1 MKSASSE
8 LDALSGG
15 VAGNCLLPP
24 ENEYAVPNIV
34 ARVAMA
40 SCRRGNV
47 NRNVPMGG
55 SAGTIGAGHHGD
67 AVSTQ
72 APGEPRAWAFGA
84 RLT

>member
-47 NRNVPMGG
+47 SRDVPMGG
-55 SAGTIGAGHHGD
+55 IAGAIGTVIMGVLSRHKLPK
-67 AVSTQ
+67 SQ
-72 APGEPRAWAFGA
+72 ELEPLGRD
-84 RLT
+84 